1 MNVYMVMKGQDKV
14 LETTNYSNAVMTC
27 RMIDHECGYGTSSL
41 WRMDTNKSNSF
52 SRMNFYT
59 NSMTSI
65 SNTLKISI
73 HDKSYLG
80 R

>member
-1 MNVYMVMKGQDKV
+1 MNVYMVMKGHEKV

-27 RMIDHECGYGTSSL
+27 RTIDHECGYGTSSL
-41 WRMDTNKSNSF
+41 WRMNTDQSNSF

-65 SNTLKISI
+65 TTTPKISI